1 MISKIKNSIFFKST
15 IVLLL
20 GGILG
25 KTVGFFI
32 KIIITRE
39 LKTQGMGLY
48 SLLSPTIGMLTTIS
62 TFSYPTAISTL
73 ISKNKYDSKSL
84 IFSALI
90 MSFIINIFIMAIVI
104 LLAPFITSNLLKESS
119 LLLPLICVSFTLPF
133 ISVSSIIKGYFW
145 GKQNMYPYM
154 LSNFLE
160 QVTRIILISLFIN
173 KIIKYGAIYAIS
185 FILIVNICG
194 EVISQLVMLKFKPKE
209 KIKLKNLKFNLKY
222 IKDLYRISIPATSSK
237 IIGSIAYFLEPVVL
251 TNMLLFMGYTKDY
264 IINEYGI
271 LNAYSMSLLLM
282 PQFFT
287 QNMSTALVPELS
299 KQYTKKDYKMCKK
312 RIKQIVGISC
322 LIGVICTLIILLFPK
337 FFLNLIYKTTEG
349 VDYIKLLAPFTILFY
364 IEYPLINA
372 LQSLNKAKKAMYATI
387 IGAIIRLSSIIIFSL
402 LGFGMY
408 SLVISIILNII
419 SSTIIYYKLINKILT
434 V

>member
-1 MISKIKNSIFFKST
+1 
-15 IVLLL
+15 
-20 GGILG
+20 
-25 KTVGFFI
+25 
-32 KIIITRE
+32 
-39 LKTQGMGLY
+39 
-48 SLLSPTIGMLTTIS
+48 
-62 TFSYPTAISTL
+62 
-73 ISKNKYDSKSL
+73 
-84 IFSALI
+84 
-90 MSFIINIFIMAIVI
+90 
-104 LLAPFITSNLLKESS
+104 
-119 LLLPLICVSFTLPF
+119 
-133 ISVSSIIKGYFW
+133 
-145 GKQNMYPYM
+145 MYPYM

-173 KIIKYGAIYAIS
+173 KITKYDAIYAIS

-372 LQSLNKAKKAMYATI
+372 LQALNKAKKAMYATI